1 MRAPTSLTYT
11 RQDRRYILPKVFPSA
26 ENELS
31 ETSRSR
37 LGVLTKQP
45 TIAIDGPAASGKTTV
60 GRLLARRLGLRFLD
74 TGIMYRALAWTATR
88 EGVPLSDGPALGQL
102 AGTNSFDFAVQGV
115 DVPSNERDPRFYTPE
130 VDSGASQ
137 VAQWPEVRLALVR
150 QQQDIAARGSIVM
163 VGRDIGTIV
172 SPGADLK
179 VFLVASP
186 EVRARRRALQ
196 DSSEGQAGGE
206 ASEDAY
212 ARILTDIVE
221 RDQRDTQRSHSPL
234 IAAEDAHRLDTEGM
248 DVQQVVDR
256 IMRLLG
262 DC

>member
-1 MRAPTSLTYT
+1 M
-11 RQDRRYILPKVFPSA
+11 FPSA

-31 ETSRSR
+31 GTSRSR
-37 LGVLTKQP
+37 LGVLTKHP

-74 TGIMYRALAWTATR
+74 TGIMYRALAWAAIQ
-88 EGVPLSDGPALGQL
+88 EGVPLSDGLALGQL
-102 AGTNSFDFAVQGV
+102 AGSNSFEFAVQGV

-150 QQQDIAARGSIVM
+150 QQQDIASKGSIVM

-179 VFLVASP
+179 VFLLASP
-186 EVRARRRALQ
+186 EVRAHRRSLQ
-196 DSSEGQAGGE
+196 DGSES
-206 ASEDAY
+206 SEDAY
-212 ARILTDIVE
+212 ARILADIVE
-221 RDQRDTQRSHSPL
+221 RDRRDTQRSHSPL

-248 DVQQVVDR
+248 DVPQVVDR
-256 IMRLLG
+256 IMQLLG